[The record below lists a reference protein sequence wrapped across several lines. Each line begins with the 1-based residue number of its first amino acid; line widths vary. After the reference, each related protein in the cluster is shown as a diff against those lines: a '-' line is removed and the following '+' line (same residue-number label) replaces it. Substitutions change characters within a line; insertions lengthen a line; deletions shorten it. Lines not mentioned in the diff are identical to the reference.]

1 MTRVWDVNNTPFRVC
16 HSVEAPG
23 TAADDGKGG
32 GLKTLIIDDR
42 HGGTDRAA
50 DRGLTRTPEQVD
62 PGDPIQF
69 PTNFPIFQAKT
80 RA

>member
-23 TAADDGKGG
+23 TATDDGKGG
-32 GLKTLIIDDR
+32 ALKTL
-42 HGGTDRAA
+42 
-50 DRGLTRTPEQVD
+50 V
-62 PGDPIQF
+62 QF